1 MQNLVLAVI
10 LPGALLAPSDSLL
23 GGSSSTGSRA
33 EAAYTST
40 RERYRADEKSPEK
53 AWQFS
58 RACFDK
64 AEMVDTSAKR
74 ESLAKEGIDA
84 ARRCLQN
91 LPRSSEGHYYLAMNL
106 GQLARTK
113 SVGALK
119 LVIEM
124 EREFKSAIEF
134 DEKID
139 HGGPRRT
146 LGILY
151 RDAPGWPASI
161 GSRSKA
167 RQELE
172 RAAQLFPNFPEN
184 RLTLAE
190 SYASW
195 GEHKHLLA
203 EVESIKSVIP
213 AARQEWKGE
222 LWTSSWADWDE
233 RWEKLLK
240 RLESGAAKKPRA

>member
-1 MQNLVLAVI
+1 MRNLITVVI
-10 LPGALLAPSDSLL
+10 LIGALLSSFHNLFGD
-23 GGSSSTGSRA
+23 SSSAGSQA
-33 EAAYTST
+33 EAEYALT
-40 RERYRADEKSPEK
+40 RERYRADEQSPEK

-58 RACFDK
+58 RACFEK
-64 AEMVDTSAKR
+64 AETVDTSARR

-119 LVIEM
+119 LVTEM
-124 EREFKSAIEF
+124 EREFKAAIEF

-161 GSRSKA
+161 GSRTKA

-190 SYASW
+190 SCAIW
-195 GEHKHLLA
+195 GEYKRLLA
-203 EVESIKSVIP
+203 EVESIKSVLP
-213 AARQEWKGE
+213 AAREEWKGE
-222 LWTSSWADWDE
+222 LWTSRWTDWE
-233 RWEKLLK
+233 LRLNKLQKSL
-240 RLESGAAKKPRA
+240 AARAPKKPHL